1 MSSDEKRP
9 LGKILLQRKLVSQQE
24 LEQALQTQRRS
35 PVPEALASQLVDQGN
50 LDEVDALRALSKQYG
65 VPGIDLTQ
73 IAITLEHLDIGAREA
88 AERRRI
94 RQVVI
99 LSD

>member
-24 LEQALQTQRRS
+24 LDSALRAQQRS
-35 PVPEALASQLVDQGN
+35 PSPAPLASQLVDEGAV
-50 LDEVDALRALSKQYG
+50 DEVDALRALAEQYG

-73 IAITLEHLDIGAREA
+73 VALVLEHLDVVPRDLAEA
-88 AERRRI
+88 HRMIPVLVR
-94 RQVVI
+94 
-99 LSD
+99 